1 MRANWVTR
9 AELRAA
15 SIVVLTMAALGAAL
29 GPIWHWWSPAGP
41 LGFVIAPHAIQVD
54 ESESFAAVDGRF
66 AVLTGAVGL
75 AAGFIVWFLRRI
87 RGPVAAAALALGG
100 AAGALLT
107 ELIGRLLD
115 DGTKSAPVNTVIR
128 HLPLEVHATALRL
141 LEPLLALLVYSV
153 FTAFAADDELGR
165 GRPAAPLIGM
175 GDEPQ
180 YGLRDRD
187 AAGAVY
193 QPEFPPQ

>member
-1 MRANWVTR
+1 MRISWMTR

-15 SIVVLTMAALGAAL
+15 SVIVLAMATIGAAL

-54 ESESFAAVDGRF
+54 ENESFAAVDGRF
-66 AVLTGAVGL
+66 AILTGVVGL
-75 AAGFIVWFLRRI
+75 AAGFVVWFLRRI

-100 AAGALLT
+100 TAGALLT

-115 DGTKSAPVNTVIR
+115 DGTDSAPVHTVIR

-165 GRPAAPLIGM
+165 ARPAAPSIGM
-175 GDEPQ
+175 SDEPQ
-180 YGLRDRD
+180 YGWSDRD